1 MDLFSKDLLSKRIE
15 LFANV
20 AIIAIAAL
28 LGFVLIKNYLIK
40 TAETKA
46 EYSQYSIEPRNRTK
60 ISLADID
67 WQKNGQTLVMAV
79 SSTCHFCTESGSFYQ
94 QLAKAH
100 DGTRLVA
107 VLPQSVDE
115 GKRYL
120 AMLGVS
126 VDEVKEATLASID
139 VRGTPTLMMVNS
151 DGVVV
156 NKWEGK
162 LESEQE
168 REVLSRIKGNPNN

>member
-1 MDLFSKDLLSKRIE
+1 MELLSKRIE
-15 LFANV
+15 LAANV
-20 AIIAIAAL
+20 AIILVAL
-28 LGFVLIKNYLIK
+28 LVGLVLLKNYWIK
-40 TAETKA
+40 APATRA
-46 EYSQYSIEPRNRTK
+46 EYTQYSNEPRGRTK
-60 ISLADID
+60 ISLADVD

-107 VLPQSVDE
+107 VLPQPVDE
-115 GKRYL
+115 GRRYL

-126 VDEVKEATLASID
+126 VDEIKEAALASID

-151 DGVVV
+151 DGMVV

-168 REVLSRIKGNPNN
+168 REVLSRMKGNQSN